1 MAKGQRKEKA
11 HENRTKEG
19 LRTGVRT
26 SGEANSPLASPI
38 YIVQAHGEEK
48 KHKTEEPKI
57 EPSPLLLFS
66 LLLLGQPTLMPRG
79 CVFLCLTNKTEV

>member
-26 SGEANSPLASPI
+26 SGEATALLASLI
-38 YIVQAHGEEK
+38 YIGQAQGVEK
-48 KHKTEEPKI
+48 NQKEEPI
-57 EPSPLLLFS
+57 LNGLFS
-66 LLLLGQPTLMPRG
+66 CLLGQPTPLPQG
-79 CVFLCLTNKTEV
+79 CIFPFLLNKTEL